1 MTSAK
6 VCSTLRTRVM
16 QWKAAK
22 KRVGKVEKRRV
33 PWDVDSEDE
42 GWQDAG
48 GKKRRKTTVQDCKP
62 NQDETKDDVDPLD
75 QYMMEEVIP
84 EVERIKKEDEKKA
97 ARAKD
102 DRKNDNEEEEEEA
115 LAVIADEDE
124 DDGNEPGSSDD
135 EEWARQVQA
144 GKSSKI
150 EKLMNVDHD
159 QIDYPAFRKEFYREV
174 PELKRESEETVE
186 FMRQE
191 LDNIRVR
198 GKNVCRP
205 VKTWAQCGLSTKVM
219 DIIKEQKYEKPMP
232 IQAQALPVIMSG
244 RDCIGIAK
252 TGSGKTLAF
261 VLPML
266 RHVRD
271 QPALAN
277 GDGPI
282 GLIMAPTRELVQ
294 QIGKEIKTFAKHL
307 GLSCV
312 CVFGGSGVA
321 NQISDL
327 RRGAEVVVCTPGR
340 MIDILATSRKITNLR
355 RITYLVLDEADR
367 MFDMGFEP
375 QIMKIIRNIRPDRQ
389 TVMFSATF
397 PRQVEVLARNILTD
411 PVEIMVGGRSVVN
424 ADIEQRV
431 EVRPAQER
439 YLRLLELLG
448 EWYELGKILVFVHT
462 QDGCDSLFKDLLKA
476 GYPCMSLHGGKEQTD
491 RESTISDFKGDVCNI
506 MVATSVA
513 ARGLDVKDL
522 KLVVNYD
529 VPNHHEDYVHRVGRT
544 GRAGNKGMAVTFIA
558 PDEEQYAPDLVK
570 ALKESHQS
578 IPEDLQALADTF
590 WQKKK
595 AGTVEG
601 HGSGFGGSGYKFDD
615 EEDEKTR
622 AARKAQ
628 ARGYD
633 EFEGSDNDSQD
644 DNTIRAVGVQ
654 AHPPES
660 AGIAREA
667 SAEEEDGTGTAAKK
681 ASTTQTT
688 MQKVPPPSHETKPS
702 RAESESKKHL
712 PPSTADAVRRA
723 AAVAAAAVAQRQAA
737 LHTPA
742 ASAVTAKPTMD
753 GKMKGFEVELEIND
767 FPQHARW
774 KVTHKESI
782 RQICDFTGAAIT
794 TRGKFYPPGKNPPP
808 GANFHNKKLH
818 LLIEGKTEQA
828 VREAKAELKKI
839 LERSTATAYDRGL
852 VQGPK
857 YYLT

>member
-1 MTSAK
+1 
-6 VCSTLRTRVM
+6 M
-16 QWKAAK
+16 QWKRAK
-22 KRVGKVEKRRV
+22 RNVSRTEKRHV
-33 PWDVDSEDE
+33 PWAVDSEDE
-42 GWQDAG
+42 GMDVAG
-48 GKKRRKTTVQDCKP
+48 SKKIRKTTVGDR
-62 NQDETKDDVDPLD
+62 NQATEVMDDVDPLD
-75 QYMMEEVIP
+75 KYMMQEVMP

-97 ARAKD
+97 ARSKD
-102 DRKNDNEEEEEEA
+102 VGNMEEEEA

-124 DDGNEPGSSDD
+124 DEGNEQGSSDD

-159 QIDYPAFRKEFYREV
+159 QIEYPSFRKDFYREV
-174 PELKRESEETVE
+174 PELKRASEEAVE

-191 LDNIRVR
+191 LDNIKVR
-198 GKNVCRP
+198 GKDVCRP
-205 VKTWAQCGLSTKVM
+205 VKTWSQCGLSTKVM
-219 DIIKEQKYEKPMP
+219 DIIKDQKYHKPMP

-266 RHVRD
+266 RHIRD
-271 QPALAN
+271 QPPLAN

-294 QIGKEIKTFAKHL
+294 QIGKEIKMFVKHL
-307 GLSCV
+307 GLTCV

-327 RRGAEVVVCTPGR
+327 RRGTEVVVCTPGR

-397 PRQVEVLARNILTD
+397 PRQVEVLARNVLTN
-411 PVEIMVGGRSVVN
+411 PVEIMVGGRSIVN

-431 EVRPAQER
+431 ELRPVQER

-448 EWYELGKILVFVHT
+448 EWYEKGKILIFVHT
-462 QDGCDSLFKDLLKA
+462 QDSCDSLFKDLLKA

-491 RESTISDFKGDVCNI
+491 RQSTIADFKGDVCNI

-544 GRAGNKGMAVTFIA
+544 GRAGNKGLAVTFIA

-570 ALKESHQS
+570 ALKESHQT
-578 IPEDLQALADTF
+578 IPEDLQALATTF

-633 EFEGSDNDSQD
+633 EFEGSDDDSQD
-644 DNTIRAVGVQ
+644 DNAIRAVGVQ
-654 AHPPES
+654 SHPPES
-660 AGIAREA
+660 ARTAPEEM
-667 SAEEEDGTGTAAKK
+667 AENNKRAQDSSHD
-681 ASTTQTT
+681 ASTTAIAEPKAPAQ
-688 MQKVPPPSHETKPS
+688 VHEPKLP
-702 RAESESKKHL
+702 RAETDSKKPP

-737 LHTPA
+737 LQAPA
-742 ASAVTAKPTMD
+742 MSAVTDKATMD

-794 TRGKFYPPGKNPPP
+794 TRGKFYPPGKTPPP